1 MLSTFINEQYSADD
15 AADLA
20 IALDELFT
28 PCNENGW
35 ASSGIYCFW
44 DPKTFEIFYIGLA
57 LDLSQRFRQ
66 HNGMIKLPE
75 SACKKVEITDWFKTH
90 KKLGY
95 SVLVQSSL
103 DQASCKRFNIRFD
116 LTKEEIEKQYG
127 ELIIAGHTA
136 IVSAEGLLI
145 EVHKK
150 AKGRLP
156 LWNKVGGSIL
166 GGKMATANDRN
177 LLKYLSGELDHWM
190 ISRKSI
196 MQLYKNTTF
205 EKWENYLHAVRAHAI
220 FLKSF
225 NKAWLHFPDQGNI
238 KSEIL
243 KNNYLPCEWINGNIS
258 RDML

>member
-1 MLSTFINEQYSADD
+1 MLSTFIHDQYSADNTK
-15 AADLA
+15 DLA
-20 IALDELFT
+20 FALDELFT

-44 DPKTFEIFYIGLA
+44 APETFEILYIGLA

-66 HNGMIKLPE
+66 HNGMIKL
-75 SACKKVEITDWFKTH
+75 SKNACKKLEIIDWFKRH
-90 KKLGY
+90 DKLGF

-103 DQASCKRFNIRFD
+103 DQASCKRYNIRFD
-116 LTKEEIEKQYG
+116 LTKDEMEKQYG
-127 ELIIAGHTA
+127 ELITAGHEA

-150 AKGRLP
+150 AKNKLP

-166 GGKMATANDRN
+166 GGKMATVRDVN
-177 LLKYLSGELDHWM
+177 LLKYFSGELDHWL

-196 MQLYKNTTF
+196 MQLHKNPTF
-205 EKWENYLHAVRAHAI
+205 EKWEHYLHAIRSHAM
-220 FLKSF
+220 FLQSF
-225 NKAWLHFPDQGNI
+225 KKAWLHFPDQANI

-243 KNNYLPCEWINGNIS
+243 NNKYLPADWIN
-258 RDML
+258 